1 MMQRSQV
8 REPNPTPVDNPP
20 SHQSLVDKRVQRS
33 LKFLGAYAVSVVNV
47 VAVLYIVFKVV
58 LAGIRRLTE

>member
-1 MMQRSQV
+1 MMRRSQV
-8 REPNPTPVDNPP
+8 PESHPTPVDDPP

-47 VAVLYIVFKVV
+47 AAVLYIVIKVLV
-58 LAGIRRLTE
+58 AGIRRLTE